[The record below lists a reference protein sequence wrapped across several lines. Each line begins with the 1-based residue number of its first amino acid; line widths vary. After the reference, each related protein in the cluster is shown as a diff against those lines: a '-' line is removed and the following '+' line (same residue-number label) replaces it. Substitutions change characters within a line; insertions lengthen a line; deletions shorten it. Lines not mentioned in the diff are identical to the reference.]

1 MPGAVLFNTLLETI
15 SDTVLI
21 LNAEQRVSH
30 RGGASKWVQSGS
42 LDGATIATIFGHEQA
57 LLLNSLCEQLL
68 RGKTARPIE
77 LHLTPQNCPVLAD
90 AGLSRSQLCLVRGSL
105 AMDHIVLA
113 FQDISQQRA
122 AVAWASKQKAR
133 DPLTQTYN
141 RKALV
146 PVLNQAV
153 AQSLRYE
160 YNCSLALIDID
171 GLHLINQRF
180 GRDGGDRVLM
190 TLAAELDRVKRTSDF
205 LVRIGD
211 DRFALMLPETRP
223 DQSLLVAERIID
235 LVAGLE
241 VSSVRGPVHFKVSI
255 GIATLAGLTDTT
267 EQIIRR
273 ANANLLI
280 AKQEGG
286 GRAQGDEG

>member
-1 MPGAVLFNTLLETI
+1 MPGAVLFNSLLETI

-21 LNAEQRVSH
+21 LNADQRVSH
-30 RGGASKWVQSGS
+30 RGGASPWVRSES
-42 LDGATIATIFGHEQA
+42 LQGASIAAIFGHEQA
-57 LLLNSLCEQLL
+57 LLLNSLCEQL
-68 RGKTARPIE
+68 RQGQTVQPVE

-90 AGLSRSQLCLVRGSL
+90 LGLSRNQLCLVRGSL
-105 AMDHIVLA
+105 AMDHIILA

-133 DPLTQTYN
+133 DPLTQAYN

-171 GLHLINQRF
+171 GLRLINQRF
-180 GRDGGDRVLM
+180 GREGGDQVLR

-223 DQSLLVAERIID
+223 DQSLLVAVRIID

-241 VSSVRGPVHFKVSI
+241 VSSERGPIHFKVSI

-273 ANANLLI
+273 ANANLLV

-286 GRAQGDEG
+286 NRAQGDEG